1 MALKKERLEVRV
13 GKMESEGGLLKQIV
27 VQLPL
32 EMQNLREELTN
43 LKQEMTA
50 AITALT
56 AATTT
61 AVNAVRQEMNERFA
75 QVDQK
80 FDHSLPPKRGR

>member
-1 MALKKERLEVRV
+1 LPGYKSR
-13 GKMESEGGLLKQIV
+13 GGHFYLADQSILFVFVNFRQHNPPAV
-27 VQLPL
+27 WQL
-32 EMQNLREELTN
+32 
-43 LKQEMTA
+43 TA
-50 AITALT
+50 TAITALA